1 MEVKININGDECYIT
16 AVSSNEEDCYK
27 NVDKYEMILYQSI
40 IHIVDSIKKSGSNF
54 KSVMVKLA
62 FDD

>member
-1 MEVKININGDECYIT
+1 MEVKININDNECYIT
-16 AVSSNEEDCYK
+16 VVSSNDENCAK
-27 NVDKYEMILYQSI
+27 NIDKYETILYRSI
-40 IHIVDSIKKSGSNF
+40 THIVDSIKKSGSNF